1 MTAQFK
7 GIKIKVSVYFA
18 ATLAILC
25 VLSKN
30 GYASFGL
37 ICCILHETGHLICMK
52 AVGGKVNGISFGV
65 YGMRIDCAP
74 DTNLSPFQDAIIAL
88 GGPLVN
94 VILLIFGL
102 LTDNQMLL
110 SVNAVLAIFNL
121 MPVESMDGYNL
132 IYNLLIT
139 RHEPEKI
146 KTALKIISAV
156 FLLLLYFFGFLVLLR
171 SRYNFTV
178 LAVAVYLTLRF
189 IR

>member
-7 GIKIKVSVYFA
+7 GVKIKVSVYFA

-30 GYASFGL
+30 GYASLGL
-37 ICCILHETGHLICMK
+37 VCCVLHETGHLIFMR
-52 AVGGKVNGISFGV
+52 ALGGRVNAISLGV
-65 YGMRIDCAP
+65 YGMRIDSAP
-74 DTNLSPFQDAIIAL
+74 DTALSPRQDALIAF
-88 GGPLVN
+88 GGPFVN
-94 VILLIFGL
+94 IILLILGV
-102 LTDNQMLL
+102 LTDNQML
-110 SVNAVLAIFNL
+110 SAVNAALAIFNL

-132 IYNLLIT
+132 IYNLLIS
-139 RHEPEKI
+139 RYEPEKI
-146 KTALKIISAV
+146 KTALKFVSAV
-156 FLLLLYFFGFLVLLR
+156 FLLLLYFLGFLILLK